1 MKSDW
6 LGFST
11 LTSDDEALR
20 VAATKLDVDVEEL
33 ELERD
38 GGCVK
43 VRIRKGDDDDTM
55 ATESDDSDI
64 GAVCGSVTHTDST
77 QSQS

>member
-1 MKSDW
+1 MSDW

-20 VAATKLDVDVEEL
+20 VAATKLDVGVEEL

-43 VRIRKGDDDDTM
+43 VRIRKGDDNDTM
-55 ATESDDSDI
+55 ATESDDSGTCTVRDN
-64 GAVCGSVTHTDST
+64 VTRTDST
-77 QSQS
+77 QSQP